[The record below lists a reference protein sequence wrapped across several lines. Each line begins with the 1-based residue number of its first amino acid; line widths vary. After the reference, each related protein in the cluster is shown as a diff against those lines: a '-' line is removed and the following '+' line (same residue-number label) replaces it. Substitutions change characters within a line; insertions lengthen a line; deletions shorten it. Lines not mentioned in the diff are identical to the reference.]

1 MTTTTNPRHMR
12 HRPGMTA
19 KVGPVLTSGS
29 TVVAG
34 GVALSTAAIVGG
46 VALSAPAM
54 AATAGTRVV
63 VLKVGSNGSLVKI
76 AQQRLG
82 VSADGAFGPRTQLA
96 VKSFQGRN
104 GLMKDG
110 VIGPLTWSALGGFP
124 LGGTAPAPT
133 CSVQVVRYGASGSL
147 VVALQKKL
155 GVTADGDF
163 GPHTL
168 GAVQTFQ
175 SQHAIT
181 ADGRGV
187 VGSATWGALGGM
199 PCGLSLTPPATTTPV
214 GGGTGGGSSTTTTAK
229 LAQVISIAKQYLG
242 VPYVYG
248 GSTPAGFDCS
258 GLTQYAYSHAGLT
271 LPRTAA
277 AQQSYMKRTS
287 SPLPGDLVFFGS
299 PAYHVGIYLGN
310 GQMIAA
316 PYPGA
321 VVRIQTYINPANFG
335 TLR

>member
-1 MTTTTNPRHMR
+1 
-12 HRPGMTA
+12 MTA
-19 KVGPVLTSGS
+19 KVGPVLTSRNA
-29 TVVAG
+29 VVVG
-34 GVALSTAAIVGG
+34 GVALGTAAVVGG

-63 VLKVGSNGSLVKI
+63 VLRVGSSGSLVKV

-82 VSADGAFGPRTQLA
+82 VSADGDFGPRTLLA
-96 VKSFQGRN
+96 VKSFQGRH
-104 GLMKDG
+104 GLVQDG
-110 VIGPLTWSALGGFP
+110 IIGPLTWAKLGGYP
-124 LGGTAPAPT
+124 SGTTAPAPT
-133 CSVQVVRYGASGSL
+133 CTVQVVRYGASGSL
-147 VVALQKKL
+147 VAALQNKL
-155 GVTADGDF
+155 GITADGDF

-168 GAVQTFQ
+168 ASVQNFQ
-175 SQHAIT
+175 SSHGIT

-187 VGSATWGALGGM
+187 VGSATWSALGGM
-199 PCGLSLTPPATTTPV
+199 PCGLSLTPPGTTAPV
-214 GGGTGGGSSTTTTAK
+214 GGGGSGTGTSTTTAAK
-229 LAQVISIAKQYLG
+229 LTQVVSIAKQYLG

-277 AQQSYMKRTS
+277 AQQSYMRSTTA
-287 SPLPGDLVFFGS
+287 PLPGDLVFFGT
-299 PAYHVGIYLGN
+299 PAYHVGIYIGN

-321 VVRIQTYINPANFG
+321 VVRIQTYINVANYG

>member
-1 MTTTTNPRHMR
+1 
-12 HRPGMTA
+12 MTA
-19 KVGPVLTSGS
+19 KVGPVLTPRS
-29 TVVAG
+29 TVVVG
-34 GVALSTAAIVGG
+34 GVALGTAAIVGG

-54 AATAGTRVV
+54 AATSSARVV
-63 VLKVGSNGSLVKI
+63 VLKVGSSGSLVKI

-82 VSADGAFGPRTQLA
+82 VTADGDFGPRTLMA
-96 VKSFQGRN
+96 VKTFQGRH
-104 GLMKDG
+104 GLATDG
-110 VIGPLTWSALGGFP
+110 IVGPLTWARLGGFP
-124 LGGTAPAPT
+124 STGTAPAPT
-133 CSVQVVRYGASGSL
+133 CTVKVVRYGASGSL
-147 VVALQKKL
+147 VAALQSRL

-168 GAVQTFQ
+168 SSVQSFQ
-175 SQHAIT
+175 SRYGIT

-187 VGSATWGALGGM
+187 VGRATWGALGGM
-199 PCGLSLTPPATTTPV
+199 PCGLSLTPPGTTAPV
-214 GGGTGGGSSTTTTAK
+214 SGGSGGGSSTTTTAK
-229 LAQVISIAKQYLG
+229 LSQVISIAKQYLG

-277 AQQSYMKRTS
+277 AQQAYMRSTS

-321 VVRIQTYINPANFG
+321 VVRIQTYINVSNFG